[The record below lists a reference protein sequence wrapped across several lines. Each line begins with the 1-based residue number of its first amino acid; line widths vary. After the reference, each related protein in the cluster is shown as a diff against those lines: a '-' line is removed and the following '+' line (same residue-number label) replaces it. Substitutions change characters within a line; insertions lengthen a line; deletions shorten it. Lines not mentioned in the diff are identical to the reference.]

1 MKWPIEPCSG
11 ARYAQALLLE
21 VQTYRYR
28 GHSVADA
35 NHEKYRTK
43 EEIDEYKK
51 TKDPVN
57 LVRHKLIAEGIL
69 TEAEA
74 KQIDREKKAEADA
87 AAKFAED
94 SPNPPKSELQTDVY
108 WEVDNDSTHALK
120 GTHFFND

>member
-1 MKWPIEPCSG
+1 MDFAPPPD
-11 ARYAQALLLE
+11 RDNF
-21 VQTYRYR
+21 QT
-28 GHSVADA
+28 
-35 NHEKYRTK
+35 E
-43 EEIDEYKK
+43 DEYKK

-108 WEVDNDSTHALK
+108 WEVDNDSTQALK